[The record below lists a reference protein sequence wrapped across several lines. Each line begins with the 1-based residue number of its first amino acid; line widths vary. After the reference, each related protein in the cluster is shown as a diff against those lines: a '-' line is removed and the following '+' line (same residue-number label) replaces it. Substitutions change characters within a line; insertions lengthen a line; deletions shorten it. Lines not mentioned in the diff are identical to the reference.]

1 MLILCFAFQRIH
13 SHHSEKSRNS
23 LTIQESENTDE
34 SAAFKKENKDI
45 FNVNDK
51 TKQLRVVDLINPA
64 KETDELRIMR
74 KQLECI
80 TSIQAQLEEKA
91 GSEVLKEEWQTL
103 ARVLDRLFVVLFLFE
118 QVIGTFIIMLQI
130 SSEH

>member
-1 MLILCFAFQRIH
+1 M
-13 SHHSEKSRNS
+13 
-23 LTIQESENTDE
+23 TIQESENTDE

-51 TKQLRVVDLINPA
+51 TKQLCVVDLINPA

-103 ARVLDRLFVVLFLFE
+103 ARVVDRLFVVLFLFE